1 MEVVMFLSVVP
12 APLPL
17 QESWVL
23 STKVK
28 FPQHKIN
35 QLQSVQFSGISY
47 IHSVIQHPP
56 LSGSK
61 HFIAP
66 RETLDPLSGHSPFPH
81 FATNQLFDF
90 MGFPI
95 LDISYK

>member
-1 MEVVMFLSVVP
+1 MGVVMFLSVVP

-17 QESWVL
+17 QASWVL

-35 QLQSVQFSGISY
+35 QFQSVKFSGISY

-66 RETLDPLSGHSPFPH
+66 KGNSG
-81 FATNQLFDF
+81 
-90 MGFPI
+90 PI
-95 LDISYK
+95 KRSLPIPSFLH